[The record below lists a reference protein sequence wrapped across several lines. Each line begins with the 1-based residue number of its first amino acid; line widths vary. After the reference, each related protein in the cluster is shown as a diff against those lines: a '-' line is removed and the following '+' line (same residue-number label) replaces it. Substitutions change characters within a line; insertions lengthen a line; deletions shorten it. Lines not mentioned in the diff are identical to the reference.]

1 MDQVMTDQTRS
12 HVSRTPDEVRQWFS
26 DHGLAV
32 SDWALQNHFNPALV
46 YAVLHGRRKCLRG
59 QSHRIAVALGLK
71 APPEANSGFATA
83 HIAVVDVQFISEEP
97 SMSP

>member
-1 MDQVMTDQTRS
+1 MDQVMTDKTRIQA
-12 HVSRTPDEVRQWFS
+12 SRTPDEVRQWFS

-71 APPEANSGFATA
+71 ALPNGNFSAASIPVWA
-83 HIAVVDVQFISEEP
+83 DVQSVPEEP

>member
-1 MDQVMTDQTRS
+1 MSQQV
-12 HVSRTPDEVRQWFS
+12 RTQQEVQQWFV
-26 DHGLAV
+26 DQGLAV
-32 SDWALQNHFNPALV
+32 SEWAEANGFTTPLV

-71 APPEANSGFATA
+71 APPEANPGPVSTHLAGTG
-83 HIAVVDVQFISEEP
+83 VQPSSEEP

>member
-1 MDQVMTDQTRS
+1 MLKSACQRS
-12 HVSRTPDEVRQWFS
+12 PTEAQQWFV
-26 DHGLAV
+26 DQGLAV
-32 SDWALQNHFNPALV
+32 SDWAISRGFNPALV

-71 APPEANSGFATA
+71 AMPEGAPDLANQSLVEGA
-83 HIAVVDVQFISEEP
+83 QLSSKEP

>member
-1 MDQVMTDQTRS
+1 MFANV
-12 HVSRTPDEVRQWFS
+12 RTHAEAQQWFV
-26 DHGLAV
+26 DKGIAV
-32 SDWALQNHFNPALV
+32 SDWAISQGFTPALV

-71 APPEANSGFATA
+71 APPEANPGPATTRLA
-83 HIAVVDVQFISEEP
+83 GADVQSISEEP

>member
-1 MDQVMTDQTRS
+1 MSQQIRTRQ
-12 HVSRTPDEVRQWFS
+12 EAQQWFV
-26 DHGLAV
+26 DQGLAV
-32 SDWALQNHFNPALV
+32 SEWAEAHGFTTPLV

-71 APPEANSGFATA
+71 AQPEANPGPATTRLA
-83 HIAVVDVQFISEEP
+83 GADVQSISEEP

>member
-1 MDQVMTDQTRS
+1 MSQQI
-12 HVSRTPDEVRQWFS
+12 RTQQEAQQWFV
-26 DHGLAV
+26 DQGLAV
-32 SDWALQNHFNPALV
+32 SEWAEAHGFTTPLV

-71 APPEANSGFATA
+71 ASPEGNPGLAIHPVEA
-83 HIAVVDVQFISEEP
+83 DVQSISEEP